1 MDQSIAQQKIKDLTT
16 EIEGKIQQVNATVC
30 DLLYSLDLQEQGGKC
45 DWSDI
50 VQKFCSL
57 SSTFSKLEQIL
68 RKPGIDFDDN
78 AKLLKM
84 TQLVPQIVS
93 LEHDNTLQEI
103 TEGRLS
109 TFDHNIVPI
118 LLRTK
123 LKPDVEDEE
132 LSIDRDRL
140 SKQIDVNKQIK
151 SINSHVDMLCSKLS
165 EFSRLHVLDRKEFQ
179 QSSHEETMKL
189 VKAVCLGKGI
199 QPKTSAMA
207 TTASPSKPSTSA
219 AYQHVKPEI
228 KR

>member
-1 MDQSIAQQKIKDLTT
+1 MDQTIAQQKIKDVTT
-16 EIEGKIQQVNATVC
+16 EIEGKIQQVNALVC
-30 DLLYSLDLQEQGGKC
+30 DLLFTLDLEEQGGKC

-57 SSTFSKLEQIL
+57 SGTFSSLEQIL
-68 RKPGIDFDDN
+68 RKPGMDFDDN
-78 AKLLKM
+78 VKLLKM

-93 LEHDNTLQEI
+93 LENDTNLQEI

-109 TFDHNIVPI
+109 SFNHNVVPI

-123 LKPDVEDEE
+123 LKPEVEDDE

-140 SKQIDVNKQIK
+140 SKQVDVNRQIK
-151 SINSHVDMLCSKLS
+151 SLNAHVDMLSTKLS
-165 EFSRLHVLDRKEFQ
+165 EFSRLHHLDRREFQ

-199 QPKTSAMA
+199 QPKTSSLP
-207 TTASPSKPSTSA
+207 TSTESPSKGSSSTSF
-219 AYQHVKPEI
+219 QHGKTG
-228 KR
+228 K

>member
-93 LEHDNTLQEI
+93 LDHDNTLQ
-103 TEGRLS
+103 
-109 TFDHNIVPI
+109 VYI
-118 LLRTK
+118 LFLR
-123 LKPDVEDEE
+123 E
-132 LSIDRDRL
+132 
-140 SKQIDVNKQIK
+140 
-151 SINSHVDMLCSKLS
+151 
-165 EFSRLHVLDRKEFQ
+165 
-179 QSSHEETMKL
+179 
-189 VKAVCLGKGI
+189 
-199 QPKTSAMA
+199 
-207 TTASPSKPSTSA
+207 
-219 AYQHVKPEI
+219 
-228 KR
+228 